1 MNAPRLPARPAL
13 RGLLFLLTVLLA
25 GGLAASLWAPSA
37 FAVDNTLASSS
48 PALGETVD
56 SFSGP
61 ITLTFTLPL
70 GPDNEVTMTCNG
82 EAVTVGDAAL
92 QQDGVTLSVPLGS
105 AAPKGDCVIAW
116 IATDVNLQPAGS
128 GTVTFTVANDPVAVP
143 TTVPVPTSSLAPG
156 ETAPSTIP
164 ANTVPSG
171 GVGGGSGDST
181 NSTGPLGLFR
191 LISNFALAV
200 LFGSLVVIV
209 VAWPEGIEYEVTVR
223 FLRMAWV
230 LAAVASYLFAGAVG
244 AQQTGGGLGAALSP
258 GSLGDLLDTGPGK
271 AALLRLVFVLASGY
285 VAIQPER
292 AIDPTSQLQALLPP
306 GIAVVTMAFSR
317 PEFGLID
324 YAAGTVHV
332 LGMSVWLGGLVL
344 VTRVVLAGPGDEDLV
359 QAVRGFS
366 RIATPALAATI
377 ASGAIQFV
385 RLDQGALGS
394 SHGLVMILK
403 VMLVAG
409 MVFVGVATRQF
420 VTGRMTRVETMNT
433 ALAVRLRRAFG
444 IEASIGVVVLVM
456 TAWLLALT
464 PPGLGSAASSL
475 DVGSNYRFQN
485 ATIAGFDMG
494 LSFSET
500 VGPNDVRIE
509 VFSVPATGITGLAI
523 DFIPPATSTV
533 NGLTIQNI
541 VIPGTGVGVAVL
553 EKEDG
558 FSLPVAGTWTIVV
571 RIGNTVVQ
579 SQDVLVSSD

>member
-13 RGLLFLLTVLLA
+13 RGLLILLTF
-25 GGLAASLWAPSA
+25 GLAASLWVPSA
-37 FAVDNTLASSS
+37 DAADNTLVSSS

-56 SFSGP
+56 SFTGP
-61 ITLTFTLPL
+61 ITLTFANPL
-70 GPDNEVTMTCNG
+70 GPNNDVTMVCNG
-82 EAVTVGDAAL
+82 SAVSLGDAL
-92 QQDGVTLSVPLGS
+92 LLQDGVTLSISLAT
-105 AAPKGDCVIAW
+105 AAPKGDCTIAW
-116 IATDVNLQPAGS
+116 NVTDVNLQPAGTAS
-128 GTVTFTVANDPVAVP
+128 ITFIVANDPVAAE
-143 TTVPVPTSSLAPG
+143 TTIAVSTSSLAPG

-164 ANTVPSG
+164 GNTVPP
-171 GVGGGSGDST
+171 GVGTSSSGST

-191 LISNFALAV
+191 LISNFGLAV
-200 LFGSLVVIV
+200 LFGALVVIV
-209 VAWPEGIEYEVTVR
+209 VAWPEGVEYVVTVR
-223 FLRMAWV
+223 FLRIAWV
-230 LAAVASYLFAGAVG
+230 LASVASYLFAGAVG
-244 AQQTGGGLGAALSP
+244 AQQTGGGLGSALSP

-285 VAIQPER
+285 VVTQPER

-359 QAVRGFS
+359 HAVRGFS
-366 RIATPALAATI
+366 RIATPALIATV

-394 SHGLVMILK
+394 SHGLLMIVK
-403 VMLVAG
+403 VLFVAG

-420 VTGRMTRVETMNT
+420 VTQRMTRVETMNT

-444 IEASIGVVVLVM
+444 MEASIGVVVLVL
-456 TAWLLALT
+456 TAWLLSLT
-464 PPGLGSAASSL
+464 PPGLGAAASSL
-475 DVGSNYRFQN
+475 DVGTRFRFQN
-485 ATIAGFDMG
+485 AAVAGFDMG
-494 LSFSET
+494 LSFSQT
-500 VGPNDVRIE
+500 IGPNDVRIE

-533 NGLTIQNI
+533 NGLTIHD
-541 VIPGTGVGVAVL
+541 IPLTGVGEAVL

-558 FSLPVAGTWTIVV
+558 FALPVAGTWTIVV
-571 RIGNTVVQ
+571 RIGATVVQ
-579 SQDVLVSSD
+579 SQDVLVNAEN

>member
-1 MNAPRLPARPAL
+1 MNELRLPARPAS
-13 RGLLFLLTVLLA
+13 RGLLFALTVLLA

-37 FAVDNTLASSS
+37 HAVDNTLASSS

-61 ITLTFTLPL
+61 ITLTFTNPL
-70 GPDNEVTMTCNG
+70 GPDNDVTMTCNSN
-82 EAVTVGDAAL
+82 AVTVGEAAL

-105 AAPKGDCVIAW
+105 AAPKGECVIAW
-116 IATDVNLQPAGS
+116 IVTDVNLQPAGS
-128 GTVTFTVANDPVAVP
+128 GSLTFTVANDPVAVE
-143 TTVPVPTSSLAPG
+143 TTVAVSTSSLAPG

-164 ANTVPSG
+164 PITVPAG
-171 GVGGGSGDST
+171 GVGGGSGEST

-191 LISNFALAV
+191 LVSNFALAV

-223 FLRMAWV
+223 FLRIAWV

-244 AQQTGGGLGAALSP
+244 AQQTGGGLGSALSP

-271 AALLRLVFVLASGY
+271 AALLRLVFVLASVY
-285 VAIQPER
+285 VVAQPER

-359 QAVRGFS
+359 HAVRGFS
-366 RIATPALAATI
+366 RIASPALAATVV
-377 ASGAIQFV
+377 SGAIQFI

-394 SHGLVMILK
+394 SHGLLMIVK
-403 VMLVAG
+403 VMFVAG

-420 VTGRMTRVETMNT
+420 VTQRMTRVETMNT

-444 IEASIGVVVLVM
+444 IEASVGVVVIML

-464 PPGLGSAASSL
+464 PPGLGSAAPSL
-475 DVGSNYRFQN
+475 DVGTQYRFQN
-485 ATIAGFDMG
+485 AAIAGFDMAV
-494 LSFSET
+494 SFSET

-509 VFSVPATGITGLAI
+509 VFSVPATGITGLTI
-523 DFIPPATSTV
+523 DFIPPTDSAV
-533 NGLTIQNI
+533 NGLTIHD
-541 VIPGTGVGVAVL
+541 IPLTGVGVAVL
-553 EKEDG
+553 EKGDG
-558 FSLPVAGTWTIVV
+558 FSLPVAGLWTIVV
-571 RIGNTVVQ
+571 SIGETVVQ
-579 SQDVLVSSD
+579 QQAILVGAAD

>member
-13 RGLLFLLTVLLA
+13 RGLTFLLSALFA
-25 GGLAASLWAPSA
+25 GGLVASLWAPSA
-37 FAVDNTLASSS
+37 YAENTLASSNPS
-48 PALGETVD
+48 LGETVE

-61 ITLTFTLPL
+61 ITLTFTNPL
-70 GPDNEVTMTCNG
+70 GPDNDVTMTCNG
-82 EAVTVGDAAL
+82 AAVTLGDDAL
-92 QQDGVTLSVPLGS
+92 QQDGVTLSIPLGS

-116 IATDVNLQPAGS
+116 VATDINLQPAGS
-128 GTVTFTVANDPVAVP
+128 GTVTFTVTNDPVAVP
-143 TTVPVPTSSLAPG
+143 TTVAAATTSLAPG
-156 ETAPSTIP
+156 ETTPSTIP
-164 ANTVPSG
+164 PNTVPPG
-171 GVGGGSGDST
+171 GVGGSSGSDT

-191 LISNFALAV
+191 LISNFGLAV

-209 VAWPEGIEYEVTVR
+209 VAWPEGVEYVVTVR
-223 FLRMAWV
+223 FLRIAWIV
-230 LAAVASYLFAGAVG
+230 AAVSTYLFAGAVG
-244 AQQTGGGLGAALSP
+244 AQQTGGGLGSALSP

-285 VAIQPER
+285 VVTQPER

-359 QAVRGFS
+359 HAVRGFS
-366 RIATPALAATI
+366 RIATPALIATV

-394 SHGLVMILK
+394 AHGLLMIVK
-403 VMLVAG
+403 VLLVSG

-420 VTGRMTRVETMNT
+420 VTQRMTRVETMNT
-433 ALAVRLRRAFG
+433 ALATRLRRAFG
-444 IEASIGVVVLVM
+444 IEASIGLVVILL

-464 PPGLGSAASSL
+464 PPGLGSAANSL
-475 DVGSNYRFQN
+475 DVGTQYRFQN
-485 ATIAGFDMG
+485 TSIGFDMAV
-494 LSFSET
+494 SFSET
-500 VGPNDVRIE
+500 IGPNDVRVE
-509 VFSVPATGITGLAI
+509 VFSVPVTGIAGLAI

-533 NGLTIQNI
+533 NGLTIVN
-541 VIPGTGVGVAVL
+541 PLTTVGVAVL

-558 FSLPVAGTWTIVV
+558 FALPVAGTWTIIV
-571 RIGNTVVQ
+571 RLGGTIVSQ
-579 SQDVLVSSD
+579 QDVLVSGG